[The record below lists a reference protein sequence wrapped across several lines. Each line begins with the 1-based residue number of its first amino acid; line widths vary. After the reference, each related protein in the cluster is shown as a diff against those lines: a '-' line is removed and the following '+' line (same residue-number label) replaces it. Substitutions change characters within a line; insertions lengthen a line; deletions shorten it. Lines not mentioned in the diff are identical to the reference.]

1 MSGTRKRDLK
11 KIDEENKA
19 IGMRLADVYHKK
31 KKKSYKPEIAKHKSN
46 ISVYLK

>member
-1 MSGTRKRDLK
+1 MGV
-11 KIDEENKA
+11 
-19 IGMRLADVYHKK
+19 RLADAYQKK